1 MTTRARKAVAIV
13 AIVVAVLAVLGGV
26 IAGIWFGV
34 NKDKYQGYVR
44 DEAGEPIAGV
54 SVTNGRDVV
63 KTDENGFYKL
73 DGWLKDRFVTVTI
86 PSGYWTED
94 FYRDKDSDN
103 FDFVLEKRTDD
114 TTDHSFLQV
123 ADSEIGKGGVGPWI
137 ENVKQAAQDIDAA
150 FIIHTGDICY
160 EDGLRTHIEGM
171 NSDNMGVPV
180 RYAIGNHDYIDKG
193 GYGEAYY
200 ESLYGPVNYSFEV
213 GNVHYIV
220 TPMISGTDYRARY
233 GYNDIWKWVEGDI
246 ANVEPGKKIVMFNHN
261 YCPDEDG
268 FVLEYGLGKSVDLT
282 EHGLLAWAFGHWHY
296 NYMYETEDG
305 VFNICTGK
313 PDSGNID
320 STAPCVR
327 GVWIEDG
334 ELVRSELIYNDFE
347 SGAPSE
353 GYEWTTALDGRN
365 SFASVLAGGGAVY
378 VSTIDDGWPKEC
390 GIYKLDAA
398 TGEVLWS
405 YATTNSVRN
414 DFALY
419 GGKLIAQDVTGK
431 VYCLDAASGGEMWT
445 YDCGLL
451 AAHNTG
457 LSVATDGERIYCG
470 GSQKTVCLNM
480 SGTLVWETS
489 NDRANSAPSRIVV
502 DGDRIYVGSHWD
514 ELIAYDK
521 LTGKR
526 IWAVENDGLR
536 NRSTTPVVA
545 DGKLYVAAIDTMFE
559 LDRESG
565 KPVRSRTFDDEY
577 NFDTATQP
585 LVKDGRIYLA
595 TAENGII
602 ALDEKT
608 FDTVW
613 VFEEIGESLISSSPY
628 VKPGG
633 KEVASSVFEAGG
645 KICFGALDGCL
656 YALNADGTLAGKYD
670 VGSPIV
676 GKPAVVDGGMIVS
689 DFSGNV
695 TKVALSVL
703 GI

>member
-1 MTTRARKAVAIV
+1 MTTRARKAVAVV
-13 AIVVAVLAVLGGV
+13 AIVIAALAVLGGV

-34 NKDKYQGYVR
+34 NTDKYQGYVR

-114 TTDHSFLQV
+114 MTDHSFLQV
-123 ADSEIGKGGVGPWI
+123 ADSEIGEGGVGPWI

-282 EHGLLAWAFGHWHY
+282 EHGLLAWVFGHWHY

-327 GVWIEDG
+327 GVWIEDD
-334 ELVRSELIYNDFE
+334 ELVRSEPIYNDFE

-365 SFASVLAGGGAVY
+365 SFASVLADGGAVY

-398 TGEVLWS
+398 TGEILWS
-405 YATTNSVRN
+405 YATANSVRN

-431 VYCLDAASGGEMWT
+431 VYCLDAASGEEAWT

-480 SGTLVWETS
+480 SGALVWETS

-565 KPVRSRTFDDEY
+565 KVVRSRTFEEY

-595 TAENGII
+595 TAENGVV

-613 VFEEIGESLISSSPY
+613 VFEEIGDSLISSSPY

-676 GKPAVVDGGMIVS
+676 GKPAAVDGGMIVS

-695 TKVALSVL
+695 TKVAFSAL

>member
-1 MTTRARKAVAIV
+1 MTSKARKAIAITT
-13 AIVVAVLAVLGGV
+13 IVIAALAALGGV

-34 NKDKYQGYVR
+34 NAGKFQGYVR

-63 KTDENGFYKL
+63 KTDENGFYEL

-94 FYRDKDSDN
+94 FYRDENSDN
-103 FDFVLEKRTDD
+103 FDFVLQRRDD
-114 TTDHSFLQV
+114 MTDHTFLQV
-123 ADSEIGKGGVGPWI
+123 ADSEVGAGGVGPWI
-137 ENVKQAAQDIDAA
+137 ENVKEAAESINAA

-160 EDGLRTHIEGM
+160 EEGLRTHIDGM
-171 NSDNMGVPV
+171 NSDSMGVPV

-200 ESLYGPVNYSFEV
+200 ESIYGPVNYSFEV

-220 TPMISGTDYRARY
+220 TPMVSGTDARARY
-233 GYNDIWKWVEGDI
+233 GYGDIWKWVANDI
-246 ANVEPGKKIVMFNHN
+246 ANTDPDKKIVMFNHN

-268 FVLEYGLGKSVDLT
+268 FVLKYGLGKSVDLKQ
-282 EHGLLAWAFGHWHY
+282 HGLLAWVFGHWHY
-296 NYMYETEDG
+296 NYMYETDDG

-327 GVWIEDG
+327 GVWIEDDA
-334 ELVRSELIYNDFE
+334 LVRSELIYNDFE
-347 SGAPSE
+347 GGEPTGEYS
-353 GYEWTTALDGRN
+353 WTTTLGGRN
-365 SFASVLAGGGAVY
+365 SFASVIADGNEVY
-378 VSTIDDGWPKEC
+378 VATIDDGWPKEC

-398 TGEVLWS
+398 DGGIIWS
-405 YATTNSVRN
+405 YETDNSVRN
-414 DFALY
+414 DFELV
-419 GGKLIAQDVTGK
+419 GDRLVAQDVTGK
-431 VYCLDAASGGEMWT
+431 VYCLDASSGEEIWT

-457 LSVATDGERIYCG
+457 LSVVSDGERIYCG
-470 GSQKTVCLNM
+470 GSQKTVCLSM
-480 SGTLVWETS
+480 DGAPVWES
-489 NDRANSAPSRIVV
+489 DNDRANSAPSRIVLDEGRV
-502 DGDRIYVGSHWD
+502 YVGSHWD

-521 LTGKR
+521 MTGKR
-526 IWAVENDGLR
+526 VWAVDNDGLR

-545 DGKLYVAAIDTMFE
+545 DGKLYVAAIDAVFE
-559 LDRESG
+559 LNRTNG
-565 KPVRSRTFDDEY
+565 KVVRSRKFAEEY

-585 LVKDGRIYLA
+585 LVKDGRIYLT
-595 TAENGII
+595 TAENGVI

-613 VFEEIGESLISSSPY
+613 VFDDIGESLVASSPY
-628 VKPGG
+628 VSPGG
-633 KEVASSVFEAGG
+633 KEVASSVFEYDG
-645 KICFGALDGCL
+645 KLWFGALDGRL
-656 YALNADGTLAGKYD
+656 YALNTDGTLACKYD
-670 VGSPIV
+670 VGSPV
-676 GKPAVVDGGMIVS
+676 FGKPAVVDGGIVVS

-695 TKVALSVL
+695 TKIALDEPAT
-703 GI
+703 